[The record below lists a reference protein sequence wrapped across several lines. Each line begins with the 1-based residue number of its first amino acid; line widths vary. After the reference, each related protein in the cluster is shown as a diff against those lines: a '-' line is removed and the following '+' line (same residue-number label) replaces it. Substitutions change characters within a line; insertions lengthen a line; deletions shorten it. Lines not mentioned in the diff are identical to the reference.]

1 MHLYDIEIEN
11 MKGEIKTLKEYEGK
25 VLIIVNTASKC
36 GFTPQFEGLENLYT
50 KYKDKGFEILGFPC
64 NQFLKQDPG
73 SNEDILSFCQL
84 NYGVS
89 FEMFKK
95 LFVKG
100 KDIHPLYDYLVS
112 NSKQRTNK
120 KIKWNFEKFLISKTG
135 EIVERALPGVEPVE
149 MEEMIELELSK

>member
-1 MHLYDIEIEN
+1 MHLYDIEVEN
-11 MKGEIKTLKEYEGK
+11 MKGEKKTLREYQGK

-36 GFTPQFEGLENLYT
+36 GYTPQFDGLEKLYV
-50 KYKDKGFEILGFPC
+50 KYKEQGLEILGFPC

-95 LFVKG
+95 VFVKG
-100 KDIHPLYDYLVS
+100 KDIHPLYEYLVS
-112 NSKQRTNK
+112 NSEQRTNK

-135 EIVERALPGVEPVE
+135 EIIERALPAVKPED
-149 MEEMIELELSK
+149 MEEMILQELNK

>member
-1 MHLYDIEIEN
+1 MHLYEIEIEN
-11 MKGEIKTLKEYEGK
+11 MKGEKKTLKEYEGK

-36 GFTPQFEGLENLYT
+36 GLTPQFEGLEELYL
-50 KYKDKGFEILGFPC
+50 KYKDKGLEILGFPS

-84 NYGVS
+84 NYGVT

-100 KDIHPLYDYLVS
+100 KNINPLYKYLIS
-112 NSKQRTNK
+112 NSEQRKNK
-120 KIKWNFEKFLISKTG
+120 NIKWNFEKFLISKTG
-135 EIVERALPGVEPVE
+135 EIVDRVLPTVKPES
-149 MEEMIELELSK
+149 MEEMILQELNK